1 MTINSHSPVIQL
13 HIKRGCEVKTLYIDV
28 YFLINLTVDY
38 ISLYFAATLAK
49 VPTSN
54 KRLLLG
60 AILGALVA
68 VAIVFLP
75 EIIILKIAFS
85 VFGLAL
91 IAFVSTKR
99 ISLRRRAKFTL
110 AFVIFESLIG
120 AGVHYVY
127 GLLDTF
133 LYDYLSESAGGAYNR
148 RLIFLSLIILL
159 SIGVFKMLISFFSNI
174 ESEGSATVEISFLD
188 KTLKTEAFIDSG
200 NLAMD
205 PMDMRPVLFLKRGAA
220 ASIFPES
227 VIDLTD
233 PDTLERE
240 IRKRIRLVP
249 VSRGGTTH
257 VLTGIRADSVKILSG
272 DRSEEISVTLAIDKE
287 GGTYGGF
294 EALLPSAA
302 ISDVII

>member
-1 MTINSHSPVIQL
+1 M
-13 HIKRGCEVKTLYIDV
+13 KTLYIDV

-38 ISLYFAATLAK
+38 ISLYFAAALAK

-54 KRLLLG
+54 KRLLAG
-60 AILGALVA
+60 AIIGALVA
-68 VAIVFLP
+68 VTIVFLP
-75 EIIILKIAFS
+75 EIMALKTGVS
-85 VFGLAL
+85 VLGLAF
-91 IAFVSTKR
+91 ISVASIKR
-99 ISLRRRAKFTL
+99 ISLRRRVKFTL

-120 AGVHYVY
+120 AAVHYVY

-133 LYDYLSESAGGAYNR
+133 MYDYLTESAGGAYNR
-148 RLIFLSLIILL
+148 RLVLLSLIILL

-174 ESEGSATVEISFLD
+174 ESEGSATVEISFLG

-205 PMDMRPVLFLKRGAA
+205 PMDMRPVLFLKRVAA

-257 VLTGIRADSVKILSG
+257 VLTGIRADSVKVLNG
-272 DRSEEISVTLAIDKE
+272 EKSEEISVTLAIDKE